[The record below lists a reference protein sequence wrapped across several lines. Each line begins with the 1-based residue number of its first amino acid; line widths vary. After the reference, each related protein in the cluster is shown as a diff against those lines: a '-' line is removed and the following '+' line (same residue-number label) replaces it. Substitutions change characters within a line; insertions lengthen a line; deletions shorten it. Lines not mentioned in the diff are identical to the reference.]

1 MSLYKAYYVIAGYD
15 LTAYIT
21 DKYSDWKWT
30 DEGERYLCTQRNG
43 NIQLFDDPC
52 NGDHTYLGYI
62 LACGDQYE
70 FNTTV
75 ININEFSRQMPY
87 VLNKLKYLVDIGI
100 VDKNIFMDIRY
111 NMIAFEETR

>member
-1 MSLYKAYYVIAGYD
+1 MSLYKAYYIIAGYD

-30 DEGERYLCTQRNG
+30 DEGERYLCNQRNG

-70 FNTTV
+70 FKTQRISIHE
-75 ININEFSRQMPY
+75 INYEHPY
-87 VLNKLKYLVDIGI
+87 VRTVLFNLVDIGI
-100 VDKNIFMDIRY
+100 ISKDAIKDCGYQVFV
-111 NMIAFEETR
+111 FEEVR